1 MGEMRCGMCG
11 AAGDH
16 DHFAVVVSENDQE
29 LGRLAPDGTTSTE
42 RIKAAVFSQLNA
54 KKTAAAINDSQS
66 LSAKVVPF

>member
-16 DHFAVVVSENDQE
+16 DHFAVVVSDSDQE
-29 LGRLAPDGTTSTE
+29 LGRLAPDGITTTE
-42 RIKAAVFSQLNA
+42 RIQAAVFSQL
-54 KKTAAAINDSQS
+54 KTAAAINDSHF